1 MRINDL
7 LIQGTELLK
16 QNGIGTCVLD
26 AQLLLA
32 HYLKVD
38 KLFVINNR
46 KTDLAEWE
54 GYFDLLSRRAKH
66 EPMAYILGKKEFMS
80 LDFYVDKNVLI
91 PRPDTEILVEYA
103 IGVIKNK
110 RVNVLDIGTGS
121 GCIGISV
128 VANCKHCKVTGIDI
142 SDSTLEIAQNNAESN
157 KAGKRFKTIKCDIL
171 NEMPEGKFNVI
182 LSNPPYIPPKVIE
195 TLEDDVKKYEPYHA
209 LNGGDDGLVFYRK
222 ISETGK
228 KLLTDKY
235 FIALEVGHDQSEQV
249 MEILKNDG
257 YENITAIK
265 DLAGIERVVIA
276 RSSRF

>member
-1 MRINDL
+1 MKINDL

-16 QNGIGTCVLD
+16 QNGITTCVLD

-80 LDFYVDKNVLI
+80 LDFYVDNNVLI
-91 PRPDTEILVEYA
+91 PRPDTETLVEYV

-128 VANCKHCKVTGIDI
+128 LANCKHCKVTGLDV
-142 SDSTLEIAQNNAESN
+142 SDEALQVAVRNAENN
-157 KAGKRFKTIKCDIL
+157 KVIRRFKTLKCDIL
-171 NEMPEGKFNVI
+171 NEVPEGEYNAIV
-182 LSNPPYIPPKVIE
+182 SNPPYIPPKVIE
-195 TLEDDVKKYEPYHA
+195 TLEDDVKNFEPYHA
-209 LNGGDDGLVFYRK
+209 VYGGEDGFDFYKK
-222 ISETGK
+222 ISDTGK
-228 KLLTDKY
+228 KILTDKY
-235 FIALEVGHDQSEQV
+235 LMALEVGHDQGEKV
-249 MEILKNDG
+249 MEILKKDG

-265 DLAGIERVVIA
+265 DLAGILRVVIA
-276 RSSRF
+276 HSSKF